1 MRTFLTSVPTFIR
14 DRVGWNKLGFL
25 ASVVVLCLAGFT
37 LFRMLRDVQPER
49 VLSSIAA
56 MPASNIAIS
65 IAFVAAAYFTI
76 TFYDFFAL
84 RTIGARH
91 VPYRVAAMS
100 AFTSFSI
107 GHNLGATVFTG
118 GAIRFRIYSAYG
130 LSIIDVA
137 KIAFVTGLTFWLGNA
152 FVLGLGM
159 AAAPEAASALDQLP
173 PWVNRAIG
181 LTGLAAI
188 CVYLLWLVGK
198 TRVIGVKGVTLTLPS
213 ARLTFVQIL
222 IGIADLGLAAIGMY
236 VLLPANPPMELLPFV
251 VIFVLATLLGFLSH
265 TPGAIGVFDAAI
277 LIALVQYPKEELLAT
292 LLIWRA
298 IYYILPFSLALLVMA
313 TREFCLAYR
322 RPAGRGPVYET
333 PRLSGGG
340 SQQRQSAQ
348 DPAA

>member
-1 MRTFLTSVPTFIR
+1 MRIFITSFPGFIR

-25 ASVVVLCLAGFT
+25 ASVIVLCLAGFT

-49 VLSSIAA
+49 VLASIAA

-91 VPYRVAAMS
+91 VPYRIAAMS

-118 GAIRFRIYSAYG
+118 GAIRFRIYSAWG
-130 LSIIDVA
+130 LTLIDVA

-159 AAAPEAASALDQLP
+159 AIAPDAASALDQLP

-188 CVYLLWLVGK
+188 CIYLLWLVGR

-222 IGIADLGLAAIGMY
+222 IGIADLGLAAVGMY
-236 VLLPANPPMELLPFV
+236 VLLPASPPAELLPFV

-277 LIALVQYPKEELLAT
+277 LIALAQYPKEELLAT

-298 IYYILPFSLALLVMA
+298 IYYILPFSLALVVMA
-313 TREFCLAYR
+313 TRECWLATR
-322 RPAGRGPVYET
+322 RRAGRGASLAV
-333 PRLSGGG
+333 PRVGCG
-340 SQQRQSAQ
+340 QRQSAQ
-348 DPAA
+348 DEAA

>member
-1 MRTFLTSVPTFIR
+1 MRIFITSFPGFIR

-25 ASVVVLCLAGFT
+25 ASVAVLCLAGFT

-49 VLSSIAA
+49 VLASIAA

-91 VPYRVAAMS
+91 VPYRIAAMS

-130 LSIIDVA
+130 LSLIDVA

-159 AAAPEAASALDQLP
+159 AIAPDAASALDQLP

-188 CVYLLWLVGK
+188 CIYLLWLVGR

-222 IGIADLGLAAIGMY
+222 IGIADLGLAAVGMY
-236 VLLPANPPMELLPFV
+236 VLLPASPPAELLPFV

-277 LIALVQYPKEELLAT
+277 LIALAQYPKEELLAT

-298 IYYILPFSLALLVMA
+298 IYYILPFSLALVVMA
-313 TREFCLAYR
+313 TRECWLATR
-322 RPAGRGPVYET
+322 RRAGRGASLAV
-333 PRLSGGG
+333 PRVGCG
-340 SQQRQSAQ
+340 QRQSAQ
-348 DPAA
+348 DEAA

>member
-1 MRTFLTSVPTFIR
+1 MRIFITSFPGFIR

-25 ASVVVLCLAGFT
+25 ASVIVLCLAGFT

-49 VLSSIAA
+49 VLASIAA

-91 VPYRVAAMS
+91 VPYRIAAMS

-118 GAIRFRIYSAYG
+118 GAIRFRIYSAWG
-130 LSIIDVA
+130 LTLIDVA

-159 AAAPEAASALDQLP
+159 AIAPDAASALDQLP

-188 CVYLLWLVGK
+188 CIYLLWLVGR
-198 TRVIGVKGVTLTLPS
+198 TRKIGVKGVTLTLPS

-222 IGIADLGLAAIGMY
+222 IGIADLGLAAVGMY
-236 VLLPANPPMELLPFV
+236 VLLPASPPAELLPFV

-277 LIALVQYPKEELLAT
+277 LIALAQYPKEELLAT

-298 IYYILPFSLALLVMA
+298 IYYILPFSLALVVMA
-313 TREFCLAYR
+313 TRECWLATR
-322 RPAGRGPVYET
+322 RRAGRGASLAV
-333 PRLSGGG
+333 PRVGCG
-340 SQQRQSAQ
+340 QRQSAQ
-348 DPAA
+348 DEAA

>member
-1 MRTFLTSVPTFIR
+1 MRIFITSFPGFIR

-25 ASVVVLCLAGFT
+25 ASVIVLCLAGFT

-49 VLSSIAA
+49 VLASIAA

-91 VPYRVAAMS
+91 VPYRIAAMS

-130 LSIIDVA
+130 LTLIDVA

-159 AAAPEAASALDQLP
+159 AISPDAASALDQLP

-188 CVYLLWLVGK
+188 CIYLLWLVGR

-222 IGIADLGLAAIGMY
+222 IGIADLGLAAVGMY
-236 VLLPANPPMELLPFV
+236 VLLPASPPAELLPFV

-277 LIALVQYPKEELLAT
+277 LIALAQYPKEELLAT

-298 IYYILPFSLALLVMA
+298 IYYILPFSLALVVMA
-313 TREFCLAYR
+313 TRECWLATR
-322 RPAGRGPVYET
+322 RRAGRGASLAV
-333 PRLSGGG
+333 PRVGCG
-340 SQQRQSAQ
+340 QRQSAQ
-348 DPAA
+348 DEAA